1 MFSAE
6 EQAYTTN
13 MEVEQ
18 VDTTFSYRRQSTGSL
33 TADTS
38 QSDCTNALTLI
49 SDMLQ
54 TYNEMIQNNTN
65 AIKENA
71 AIRDGNAAMTRETL
85 ESLIEAINGI
95 AKRTLHLEDSANK
108 ACNEVTKLKEET
120 VAGNN
125 MIVDSR
131 LDDLNVRVQTNSRDI
146 AALKLSTKS
155 CKDKIISFEETLG
168 RLEDRVSSIE
178 RFFMNPQK
186 RCRNDMS
193 AKTA

>member
-49 SDMLQ
+49 SDMLE
-54 TYNEMIQNNTN
+54 TYNEMIQNNT
-65 AIKENA
+65 IKENA

-108 ACNEVTKLKEET
+108 ACDEVTKLKEET

-131 LDDLNVRVQTNSRDI
+131 LDYLNVRVHTNSRDI